1 VILYVPLV
9 RERILRIGSKR
20 LLAQGTFP
28 TSQERFY
35 RMNKGVDNNVKQPI
49 SAFMKGEI
57 DMGTLAL
64 WTKAWLLFCRN
75 KLFMLVDFF
84 YNIHALPPLYRG
96 EMGRRM
102 KFPNVRSSC
111 PEFFMF
117 RKNLT
122 KLVLVKTG
130 NWEVNRR

>member
-1 VILYVPLV
+1 MILYVPLV

-75 KLFMLVDFF
+75 KLFMFQWGSWGV
-84 YNIHALPPLYRG
+84 
-96 EMGRRM
+96 
-102 KFPNVRSSC
+102 
-111 PEFFMF
+111 
-117 RKNLT
+117 
-122 KLVLVKTG
+122 
-130 NWEVNRR
+130 

>member
-1 VILYVPLV
+1 MIFYVPLV

-28 TSQERFY
+28 PSQERFY
-35 RMNKGVDNNVKQPI
+35 RMNKGVDNNAKQPM
-49 SAFMKGEI
+49 SAFMKGKI

-64 WTKAWLLFCRN
+64 CAKTWPPFCHN
-75 KLFMLVDFF
+75 ILFMLTNFF
-84 YNIHALPPLYRG
+84 YNTHALPPLYRG

-102 KFPNVRSSC
+102 KSGNVRSSC
-111 PEFFMF
+111 PEFFMHQ
-117 RKNLT
+117 KNLT

-130 NWEVNRR
+130 NWEVGLR